1 MKLVDNVVKS
11 FKVAKI
17 FRQNTN
23 KINCIDYSPDGLSI
37 VSSSEDDQ
45 IVIYDCEKGT
55 QVRTINSKKYG
66 VELILFTHAKNT
78 AIHSSTKI
86 DDTIR
91 YLSLH
96 DNKYIRCLKQLKAKF
111 CMNFINIASLGI
123 SLDTLKKWSRCQ
135 WLLRKINFCRVLW
148 TKP

>member
-96 DNKYIRCLKQLKAKF
+96 DNKYIRFLNHPEVKVCL
-111 CMNFINIASLGI
+111 NFITIVILGI
-123 SLDTLKKWSRCQ
+123 SLDTR
-135 WLLRKINFCRVLW
+135 RK
-148 TKP
+148 

>member
-96 DNKYIRCLKQLKAKF
+96 DNKYIRCLNQFEAKF

-123 SLDTLKKWSRCQ
+123 SLDTQKKWSHCQ
-135 WLLRKINFCRVLW
+135 WLQRKINFCRVLW